1 MRMER
6 DGGPDTRTHADEY
19 GRNYWWVTLADGQEL
34 GAYAER
40 VEVSPEGSLIL
51 FGGGAALGAKF
62 VNLAF
67 APGVWQFI
75 YAADAEDGSPL
86 AVEHWKKRRVR

>member
-1 MRMER
+1 MQRGKDSDPET
-6 DGGPDTRTHADEY
+6 GTLADEY

-34 GAYAER
+34 GAYADR
-40 VEVSPEGSLIL
+40 VEVSPDGSLIL
-51 FGGGAALGAKF
+51 FGGAAALGAKF

-75 YAADAEDGSPL
+75 YAADSEDGSPL
-86 AVEHWKKRRVR
+86 AVEHWKRRRVR